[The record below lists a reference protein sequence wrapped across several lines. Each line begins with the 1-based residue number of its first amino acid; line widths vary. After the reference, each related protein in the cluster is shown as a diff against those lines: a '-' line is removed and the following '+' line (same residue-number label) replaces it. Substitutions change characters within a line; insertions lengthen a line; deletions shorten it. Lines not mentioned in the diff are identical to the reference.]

1 MDALKRDYKLS
12 ISHWNIEGFKQ
23 GSHSK
28 FNDQDFRTELSRH
41 DIIGLTETHAGPD
54 DNLALTG
61 YTSFSYNRKKHKK
74 ARKHSGGITV
84 LIKNEL
90 VDGIEIISI
99 SSDLI
104 WVRLKETFFNF
115 AHDLYIGY
123 VYISPQNSLSTRD
136 LSEKTWK
143 DLEADSLQYMNR
155 GKYYGWVTS
164 MLARAVAQ

>member
-90 VDGIEIISI
+90 VDGVEIIST
-99 SSDLI
+99 SPDLI

-115 AHDLYIGY
+115 AHDLYFFQFGHPVTFNWICWLY
-123 VYISPQNSLSTRD
+123 LMLHS
-136 LSEKTWK
+136 K
-143 DLEADSLQYMNR
+143 DSL
-155 GKYYGWVTS
+155 TS
-164 MLARAVAQ
+164 NP